1 MLSNSLRLAVAG
13 WAKTLAAEV
22 APDNVLV
29 NTVAPGWTLTDRVG
43 QMLAARAT
51 QRQCDEAAVAAE
63 ILAQV
68 PLARFA
74 DPAEI
79 ADVIVFLASQRAS
92 YLTGTV
98 LPVDGGI
105 VQGAL

>member
-1 MLSNSLRLAVAG
+1 
-13 WAKTLAAEV
+13 
-22 APDNVLV
+22 
-29 NTVAPGWTLTDRVG
+29 
-43 QMLAARAT
+43 
-51 QRQCDEAAVAAE
+51 
-63 ILAQV
+63 V

-98 LPVDGGI
+98 LPVDGGV